1 MSGHIGMMDTIL
13 ERQDGGGPK
22 RGFKKKPRM
31 LNINRIQTLTVSL

>member
-22 RGFKKKPRM
+22 RGFKKNKDAKYK
-31 LNINRIQTLTVSL
+31 

>member
-22 RGFKKKPRM
+22 RGFKKK
-31 LNINRIQTLTVSL
+31 NKDAKYK